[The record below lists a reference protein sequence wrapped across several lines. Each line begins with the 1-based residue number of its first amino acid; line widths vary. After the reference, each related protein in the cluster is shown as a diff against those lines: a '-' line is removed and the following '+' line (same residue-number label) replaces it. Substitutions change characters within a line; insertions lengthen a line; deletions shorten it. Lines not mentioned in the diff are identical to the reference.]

1 MLIHHRQQRLPIH
14 CLDSATEEMKLYKA
28 CLYLRLSDE
37 DKRNIEDNSIG
48 NQKKI
53 CLEHLKK
60 LPEIEV
66 IASYID
72 NGASGTNFSRSGFK
86 QMLQD
91 LTKGEINCVVVKD
104 LSRLGRNYLETSE
117 YLEKFFP
124 EAGIRFIAVNNGYDS
139 IRKLNGKQE
148 IVIPFSNIVNDMYAK
163 DVSRKIRS
171 SIEILMKSGE
181 FLPPS
186 GSIPYGYLRDEK
198 NNTYIID
205 EETAPIVQEI
215 FKMKLQ
221 GVSDCE
227 IIRTLNR
234 KQIPSPGK
242 IRYLRGMTKA
252 EKYKDA
258 VWIGSTLRK
267 LLSNEVYLGHR
278 IHGKVKRDCLG
289 AEKKRRPQDE
299 WEYVYNVHPALISE
313 EDFQKI
319 RQIKEKGREKQAQCN
334 KHQKRSLEERRLLTG
349 KIYCGDCG
357 TLMGARKG
365 NQRLTSKKS
374 PRIFYQC
381 DGYEYSGRTRCFNHY
396 ISQKDVLEKIK
407 NALNVQFKLIAESD
421 RVIKSIQDD
430 KKGMLALH
438 DKKRKEINDEL
449 AKMKMKKERL
459 LIDYNDGT
467 INSEEYKYIRQKYD
481 DEEQKLRRVLV
492 FAEKERKNQEKQ
504 LRITEEWVKLMK
516 QFMPQKNIDRK
527 LIEHLIDTIYVYGN
541 KNVEI
546 VFLFKNE
553 VEELTGAAR
562 EAERKERNIG

>member
-1 MLIHHRQQRLPIH
+1 
-14 CLDSATEEMKLYKA
+14 MKLYKA

-72 NGASGTNFSRSGFK
+72 NGASCTNFSRSGFK

-258 VWIGSTLRK
+258 VWVGSTLRK

-278 IHGKVKRDCLG
+278 VHGKVKRDCLG
-289 AEKKRRPQDE
+289 AEKKRRPQEE

-407 NALNVQFKLIAESD
+407 NAMNVQFKLIAESD

-430 KKGMLALH
+430 KEEMLALH

-449 AKMKMKKERL
+449 TKMEMKKERL
-459 LIDYNDGT
+459 LIDYNDDMVS
-467 INSEEYKYIRQKYD
+467 NEEYRYIRQKYD
-481 DEEQKLRRVLV
+481 DEEQKLRKILD
-492 FAEKERKNQEKQ
+492 FAEKERRKQEKQ

-553 VEELTGAAR
+553 IEELTGAAR

>member
-1 MLIHHRQQRLPIH
+1 MARVSRKNIAVTAV
-14 CLDSATEEMKLYKA
+14 SATEEMKLYKA

-334 KHQKRSLEERRLLTG
+334 KHQKRSLEERRLMTG

-492 FAEKERKNQEKQ
+492 FAEKERKNQEKH

>member
-1 MLIHHRQQRLPIH
+1 MARVSRKNIAVTAV
-14 CLDSATEEMKLYKA
+14 SATEEMKLYKA

-467 INSEEYKYIRQKYD
+467 INSEEYRYIRQKYD

>member
-1 MLIHHRQQRLPIH
+1 MARVSRKNIAVTAV
-14 CLDSATEEMKLYKA
+14 SATEEMKLYKA

-258 VWIGSTLRK
+258 VWVGSTLRK

-278 IHGKVKRDCLG
+278 VHGKVKRDCLG
-289 AEKKRRPQDE
+289 AEKKRRPQEE

-407 NALNVQFKLIAESD
+407 NAMNVQFKLIAESD

-430 KKGMLALH
+430 KEEMLALH

-449 AKMKMKKERL
+449 TKMEMKKERL
-459 LIDYNDGT
+459 LIDYNDDMVS
-467 INSEEYKYIRQKYD
+467 NEEYRYIRQKYD
-481 DEEQKLRRVLV
+481 DEEQKLRKILD
-492 FAEKERKNQEKQ
+492 FAEKERRKQEKQ

-553 VEELTGAAR
+553 IEELTGAAR

>member
-1 MLIHHRQQRLPIH
+1 MARVSRKNIAVTAV
-14 CLDSATEEMKLYKA
+14 SATEEMKLYKA

-278 IHGKVKRDCLG
+278 VHGKVKRDCLG
-289 AEKKRRPQDE
+289 AEKKRRPQEE

-449 AKMKMKKERL
+449 TKMEMKKERL
-459 LIDYNDGT
+459 LIDYNDDMVS
-467 INSEEYKYIRQKYD
+467 NEEYRYIRQKYD
-481 DEEQKLRRVLV
+481 DEEQKLRKILD
-492 FAEKERKNQEKQ
+492 FAEKERRKQEKQ

-553 VEELTGAAR
+553 IEELTGAAR

>member
-1 MLIHHRQQRLPIH
+1 MARVSRKNIAVTAV
-14 CLDSATEEMKLYKA
+14 SETEEMKLYKA

-171 SIEILMKSGE
+171 SIETLMKSGE
-181 FLPPS
+181 FLPPA

>member
-1 MLIHHRQQRLPIH
+1 MARVSRKNIAVTAV
-14 CLDSATEEMKLYKA
+14 SATEEMKLYKA

-117 YLEKFFP
+117 YLEKIFP

-171 SIEILMKSGE
+171 SIETLMKSGE

-221 GVSDCE
+221 GVSDGE

-278 IHGKVKRDCLG
+278 VHGKVKRDCLG

-319 RQIKEKGREKQAQCN
+319 QQIKEKGREKQAQCN

-407 NALNVQFKLIAESD
+407 NALKVQFKLIAESD
-421 RVIKSIQDD
+421 RVIKSIQID
-430 KKGMLALH
+430 KEEMLALH

-449 AKMKMKKERL
+449 TKMEMKKERL

>member
-1 MLIHHRQQRLPIH
+1 MARVSRKNIAVTAV
-14 CLDSATEEMKLYKA
+14 SATEEMKLYKA

-258 VWIGSTLRK
+258 VWVGSTLRK

-278 IHGKVKRDCLG
+278 VHGKVKRDCLG
-289 AEKKRRPQDE
+289 AEKKRRPQEE

-313 EDFQKI
+313 EDFPKI

-407 NALNVQFKLIAESD
+407 NAMNVQFKLIAESD

-430 KKGMLALH
+430 KEEMLALH

-449 AKMKMKKERL
+449 TKMEMKKERL
-459 LIDYNDGT
+459 LIDYNDDMVS
-467 INSEEYKYIRQKYD
+467 NEEYRYIRQKYD
-481 DEEQKLRRVLV
+481 DEEQKLRKILD
-492 FAEKERKNQEKQ
+492 FAEKERRKQEKQ

-553 VEELTGAAR
+553 IEELTGAAR

>member
-1 MLIHHRQQRLPIH
+1 MARVSRKNIAVTAV
-14 CLDSATEEMKLYKA
+14 SATEEMKLYKA

-258 VWIGSTLRK
+258 VWVGSTLRK

-278 IHGKVKRDCLG
+278 VHGKVKRDCLG

-553 VEELTGAAR
+553 IEELTGAAR

>member
-1 MLIHHRQQRLPIH
+1 MARVSRKNIAVTAV
-14 CLDSATEEMKLYKA
+14 SATEEMKLYKA

-407 NALNVQFKLIAESD
+407 NAMNVQFKLIAESD

-430 KKGMLALH
+430 KEEMLALH

-449 AKMKMKKERL
+449 TKMDMKKERL
-459 LIDYNDGT
+459 LIDYNDDMVS
-467 INSEEYKYIRQKYD
+467 NEEYRYIRQKYD
-481 DEEQKLRRVLV
+481 DEEQKLRKILD
-492 FAEKERKNQEKQ
+492 FAEKERRKQEKQ

-553 VEELTGAAR
+553 IEELTGAAR

>member
-1 MLIHHRQQRLPIH
+1 MARVSRKNIAVTAV
-14 CLDSATEEMKLYKA
+14 SATEEMKLYKA

-407 NALNVQFKLIAESD
+407 NALNVQFNLIAESD

>member
-1 MLIHHRQQRLPIH
+1 MARVSRKNIAVTAV
-14 CLDSATEEMKLYKA
+14 SATEEMKLYKA

-258 VWIGSTLRK
+258 VWVGSTLRK

-278 IHGKVKRDCLG
+278 VHGKVKRDCLG
-289 AEKKRRPQDE
+289 AEKKRRPQEE

>member
-1 MLIHHRQQRLPIH
+1 MARVSRKNIAVTAV
-14 CLDSATEEMKLYKA
+14 SATEEMKLYKA

-124 EAGIRFIAVNNGYDS
+124 EAGIRFIAVNNGYYS
-139 IRKLNGKQE
+139 ILKLNGKQE
-148 IVIPFSNIVNDMYAK
+148 ILIPFSNIVNYMYAK
-163 DVSRKIRS
+163 DVSRKIRA

-467 INSEEYKYIRQKYD
+467 INSEEYRYIRQKYD

>member
-1 MLIHHRQQRLPIH
+1 MARVSRKNIAVTAV
-14 CLDSATEEMKLYKA
+14 SATEEMKLYKA

-117 YLEKFFP
+117 YLEKIFP

-171 SIEILMKSGE
+171 SIETLMKSGE

-221 GVSDCE
+221 GVSDGE

-278 IHGKVKRDCLG
+278 VHGKVKRDCLG

-319 RQIKEKGREKQAQCN
+319 QQIKEKGREKQAQCN

-407 NALNVQFKLIAESD
+407 NALKVQFKLIAESD
-421 RVIKSIQDD
+421 RVIKSIQID
-430 KKGMLALH
+430 KEEMLALH

-449 AKMKMKKERL
+449 TKMEMKKERL

-553 VEELTGAAR
+553 IEELTGAAR

>member
-1 MLIHHRQQRLPIH
+1 MARVSRKNIAVTAV
-14 CLDSATEEMKLYKA
+14 SATEEMKLYKA

-91 LTKGEINCVVVKD
+91 LTKGEINCIVVKD

>member
-1 MLIHHRQQRLPIH
+1 MARVSRKNIAVTAV
-14 CLDSATEEMKLYKA
+14 SATEEMKLYKA

-171 SIEILMKSGE
+171 SIETLMKSGE

-459 LIDYNDGT
+459 LI
-467 INSEEYKYIRQKYD
+467 
-481 DEEQKLRRVLV
+481 
-492 FAEKERKNQEKQ
+492 
-504 LRITEEWVKLMK
+504 
-516 QFMPQKNIDRK
+516 
-527 LIEHLIDTIYVYGN
+527 
-541 KNVEI
+541 
-546 VFLFKNE
+546 
-553 VEELTGAAR
+553 EL
-562 EAERKERNIG
+562 

>member
-1 MLIHHRQQRLPIH
+1 MARVSRKNIAVTAV
-14 CLDSATEEMKLYKA
+14 SATEEMKLYKA

-227 IIRTLNR
+227 IIRTLNQ

>member
-1 MLIHHRQQRLPIH
+1 MARVSRKNIAVTAV
-14 CLDSATEEMKLYKA
+14 SATEEMKLYKA

-171 SIEILMKSGE
+171 SIETLMKSGE

-215 FKMKLQ
+215 FRMKLQ

-553 VEELTGAAR
+553 IEELTGAAR

>member
-1 MLIHHRQQRLPIH
+1 MARVSRKNIAVTAV
-14 CLDSATEEMKLYKA
+14 SATEEMKLYKA

-117 YLEKFFP
+117 YLEKIFP

-171 SIEILMKSGE
+171 SIETLMKSGE

-221 GVSDCE
+221 GVSDGE

-278 IHGKVKRDCLG
+278 VHGKVKRDCLG

-319 RQIKEKGREKQAQCN
+319 QQVKEKGREKQAQCN

-407 NALNVQFKLIAESD
+407 NALKVQFKLIAESD
-421 RVIKSIQDD
+421 RVIKSIQID
-430 KKGMLALH
+430 KEEMLALH

-449 AKMKMKKERL
+449 TKMEMKKERL

-553 VEELTGAAR
+553 IEELTGAAR

>member
-1 MLIHHRQQRLPIH
+1 MARVSRKNIAVTAV
-14 CLDSATEEMKLYKA
+14 SATEEMKLYKA

-459 LIDYNDGT
+459 LIDYNDDMVS
-467 INSEEYKYIRQKYD
+467 NEEYRYIRQKYD
-481 DEEQKLRRVLV
+481 DEEQKLRKILD
-492 FAEKERKNQEKQ
+492 FAEKERRKQEKQ

-553 VEELTGAAR
+553 IEELTGAAR

>member
-1 MLIHHRQQRLPIH
+1 MARVSRKNIAVTAV
-14 CLDSATEEMKLYKA
+14 SATEEMKLYKA

-86 QMLQD
+86 QMIQD

-258 VWIGSTLRK
+258 VWVGSTLRK

-278 IHGKVKRDCLG
+278 VHGKVKRDCLG
-289 AEKKRRPQDE
+289 AEKKRRPQEE

-365 NQRLTSKKS
+365 NQRITSKKS

-407 NALNVQFKLIAESD
+407 NAMNVQFKLIAESD

-430 KKGMLALH
+430 KEEMLALH

-449 AKMKMKKERL
+449 TKMEMKKERL
-459 LIDYNDGT
+459 LIDYNDDMVS
-467 INSEEYKYIRQKYD
+467 NEEYRYIRQKYD
-481 DEEQKLRRVLV
+481 DEEQKLRKILD
-492 FAEKERKNQEKQ
+492 FAEKERRKQEKQ

-553 VEELTGAAR
+553 IEKLTGAVR

>member
-1 MLIHHRQQRLPIH
+1 MARVSRKNIAVTAV
-14 CLDSATEEMKLYKA
+14 SATEEMKLYKA

-72 NGASGTNFSRSGFK
+72 NGASGTNFSRSRFK

-258 VWIGSTLRK
+258 VWVGSTLRK

-278 IHGKVKRDCLG
+278 VHGKVKRDCLG
-289 AEKKRRPQDE
+289 AEKKRRPQEE

-449 AKMKMKKERL
+449 TKMEMKKERL
-459 LIDYNDGT
+459 LIDYNDDMVS
-467 INSEEYKYIRQKYD
+467 NEEYRYIRQKYD
-481 DEEQKLRRVLV
+481 DEEQKLRKILD
-492 FAEKERKNQEKQ
+492 FAEKERRKQEKQ

-553 VEELTGAAR
+553 IEELTGAAR

>member
-1 MLIHHRQQRLPIH
+1 MARVSRKNIAVTAV
-14 CLDSATEEMKLYKA
+14 SATEEMKLYKA

-60 LPEIEV
+60 MPEIEV

-171 SIEILMKSGE
+171 SIETLMKSGE

-221 GVSDCE
+221 GVSDGE
-227 IIRTLNR
+227 IIRTLNQ

-278 IHGKVKRDCLG
+278 VHGKVKRDCLG

-407 NALNVQFKLIAESD
+407 NALKVQFKLIAESD
-421 RVIKSIQDD
+421 RVIKSIQID
-430 KKGMLALH
+430 KEEMLALH

-449 AKMKMKKERL
+449 TKMEMKKERL
-459 LIDYNDGT
+459 LIDYNDDT
-467 INSEEYKYIRQKYD
+467 VSSEEYRYIRQKYD
-481 DEEQKLRRVLV
+481 DEEQKLRKILA
-492 FAEKERKNQEKQ
+492 FAEKERREQEKQ
-504 LRITEEWVKLMK
+504 LRTTEEWVKLMK

-553 VEELTGAAR
+553 IEELTGAAR

>member
-1 MLIHHRQQRLPIH
+1 MARVSRKNIAVTAV
-14 CLDSATEEMKLYKA
+14 SADEELKPYKA

-37 DKRNIEDNSIG
+37 DERSIEDNSIG

-66 IASYID
+66 TASYID
-72 NGASGTNFSRSGFK
+72 NGASGTNFSRPGFK
-86 QMLQD
+86 RMLQD
-91 LTKGEINCVVVKD
+91 LTSGRINCVVVKD

-117 YLEKFFP
+117 YLEKIFP

-139 IRKLNGKQE
+139 IRKLDGKQE

-171 SIEILMKSGE
+171 SIKTLMKCGE

-205 EETAPIVQEI
+205 KETAPIVQEI

-252 EKYKDA
+252 EKYKEA
-258 VWIGSTLRK
+258 VWVGSTLRK

-289 AEKKRRPQDE
+289 AEKKRRPQEE
-299 WEYVYNVHPALISE
+299 WEYIYNVHPALISE

-319 RQIKEKGREKQAQCN
+319 QQIKEKGREKQAQCN
-334 KHQKRSLEERRLLTG
+334 KHQELSLEERRLLTG

-357 TLMGARKG
+357 ALMGVRKG
-365 NQRLTSKKS
+365 NQRLTSKEL

-381 DGYEYSGRTRCFNHY
+381 DGYKYSGKTRCFNHY

-430 KKGMLALH
+430 KKELLALH

-449 AKMKMKKERL
+449 AKMEMKKERL

-467 INSEEYKYIRQKYD
+467 ISSEEYRYIRQKYD
-481 DEEQKLRRVLV
+481 DEEQKLRRILV
-492 FAEKERKNQEKQ
+492 FAEKERRNQEKQ
-504 LRITEEWVKLMK
+504 LRTTEEWVKLMK
-516 QFMPQKNIDRK
+516 QFMPQKNID
-527 LIEHLIDTIYVYGN
+527 
-541 KNVEI
+541 
-546 VFLFKNE
+546 
-553 VEELTGAAR
+553 
-562 EAERKERNIG
+562 

>member
-1 MLIHHRQQRLPIH
+1 MARVSRKNIAVTAV
-14 CLDSATEEMKLYKA
+14 SATEEMKLYKA

-258 VWIGSTLRK
+258 VWVGSTLRK

-278 IHGKVKRDCLG
+278 VHGKVKRDCLG
-289 AEKKRRPQDE
+289 AEKKRRPQEE

-407 NALNVQFKLIAESD
+407 NAMNVQFKLIAESD

-430 KKGMLALH
+430 KEEMLALH

-449 AKMKMKKERL
+449 TKMEMKKERL
-459 LIDYNDGT
+459 LIDYNDDMVS
-467 INSEEYKYIRQKYD
+467 NEEYRYIRQKYD
-481 DEEQKLRRVLV
+481 DEEQKLRKILD
-492 FAEKERKNQEKQ
+492 FAEKERRKQEKQ

>member
-1 MLIHHRQQRLPIH
+1 MARVSRKNIAVTAV
-14 CLDSATEEMKLYKA
+14 SATEEMKLYKA

-171 SIEILMKSGE
+171 SIETLMKSGE

-541 KNVEI
+541 KNGNCVL
-546 VFLFKNE
+546 V
-553 VEELTGAAR
+553 
-562 EAERKERNIG
+562 

>member
-1 MLIHHRQQRLPIH
+1 MARVSRKNIAVTAV
-14 CLDSATEEMKLYKA
+14 SATEEMKLYKA

-171 SIEILMKSGE
+171 SIETLMKSGE

-205 EETAPIVQEI
+205 KETAPIVREI

-221 GVSDCE
+221 GVSDGE

-258 VWIGSTLRK
+258 VWVGSTLRK

>member
-1 MLIHHRQQRLPIH
+1 MARVSRKNIAVTAV
-14 CLDSATEEMKLYKA
+14 SATEEMKLYKA

-258 VWIGSTLRK
+258 VWVGSTLRK

-278 IHGKVKRDCLG
+278 VHGKVKRDCLG
-289 AEKKRRPQDE
+289 AEKKRRPQEE

-407 NALNVQFKLIAESD
+407 NAMNVQFKLIAESD

-430 KKGMLALH
+430 KEEMLALH

-449 AKMKMKKERL
+449 TKMEMKKERL
-459 LIDYNDGT
+459 LIDYNDDMVS
-467 INSEEYKYIRQKYD
+467 NEEYRYIRQKYD
-481 DEEQKLRRVLV
+481 DEEQKLRKILD
-492 FAEKERKNQEKQ
+492 FAEKERRKQEKQ

-553 VEELTGAAR
+553 IEELTVAAR

>member
-1 MLIHHRQQRLPIH
+1 MARVSRKNIAVTAV
-14 CLDSATEEMKLYKA
+14 SATEEMKLYKA

-171 SIEILMKSGE
+171 SIETLMKSGE

-289 AEKKRRPQDE
+289 AEKKRRPQEE
-299 WEYVYNVHPALISE
+299 WEYIYNVHPALISE

-319 RQIKEKGREKQAQCN
+319 QQIKEKGREKQVQCN
-334 KHQKRSLEERRLLTG
+334 KHQELSLEERRLLTG

-357 TLMGARKG
+357 ALMGVRKG
-365 NQRLTSKKS
+365 NQRLTSKKL

-381 DGYEYSGRTRCFNHY
+381 DGYKYSGRTRCFNHY

-421 RVIKSIQDD
+421 RVIKRIQDD
-430 KKGMLALH
+430 KKEMLALH

-449 AKMKMKKERL
+449 AKMEMKKERL

-481 DEEQKLRRVLV
+481 EEEQKLRRILVL
-492 FAEKERKNQEKQ
+492 AEKERKNQEKQ
-504 LRITEEWVKLMK
+504 LRTIEEWVKLMK

-553 VEELTGAAR
+553 IEELTGAAR

>member
-1 MLIHHRQQRLPIH
+1 MARVSRKNIAVTAV
-14 CLDSATEEMKLYKA
+14 SATEEMKLYKA

-407 NALNVQFKLIAESD
+407 NAMNVQFKLIAESD

-430 KKGMLALH
+430 KEEMLALH
-438 DKKRKEINDEL
+438 DKKRKEIKDEL
-449 AKMKMKKERL
+449 TKMEMKKERL
-459 LIDYNDGT
+459 LIDYNDDMVS
-467 INSEEYKYIRQKYD
+467 NEEYRYIRQKYD
-481 DEEQKLRRVLV
+481 DEEQKLRKILD
-492 FAEKERKNQEKQ
+492 FAEKERRKQEKQ

-553 VEELTGAAR
+553 IEELTGAAR

>member
-1 MLIHHRQQRLPIH
+1 MARVSRKNIAVTAV
-14 CLDSATEEMKLYKA
+14 SETEEMKLYKA

-171 SIEILMKSGE
+171 SIETLMKSGE

>member
-1 MLIHHRQQRLPIH
+1 MARVSRKNIAVTAV
-14 CLDSATEEMKLYKA
+14 SATEEMKLYKA

-357 TLMGARKG
+357 TLMEARKG

>member
-1 MLIHHRQQRLPIH
+1 MARVSRKNIAVTAV
-14 CLDSATEEMKLYKA
+14 SATEEMKLYKA

-289 AEKKRRPQDE
+289 AEKKRRPQEE

-467 INSEEYKYIRQKYD
+467 INSEEYKYIRQEYD
-481 DEEQKLRRVLV
+481 DEEQRLRRVLV

-516 QFMPQKNIDRK
+516 QFMPQQNIDRT
-527 LIEHLIDTIYVYGN
+527 LIAHLIDTIYVYGN

-553 VEELTGAAR
+553 IEELTGAAR
-562 EAERKERNIG
+562 EAGRKERNIG

>member
-1 MLIHHRQQRLPIH
+1 MARVSRKNIAVTAV
-14 CLDSATEEMKLYKA
+14 SATEEMKLYKA

-117 YLEKFFP
+117 YLEKIFP

-553 VEELTGAAR
+553 IEELTGAAR

>member
-1 MLIHHRQQRLPIH
+1 MARVSRKNIAATAV
-14 CLDSATEEMKLYKA
+14 SATEEMKLYKA

-258 VWIGSTLRK
+258 VWVGSTLRK

-278 IHGKVKRDCLG
+278 VHGKVKRDCLG
-289 AEKKRRPQDE
+289 AEKKRRPQEE

-407 NALNVQFKLIAESD
+407 NAMNVQFKLIAESD

-430 KKGMLALH
+430 KEEMLALH

-449 AKMKMKKERL
+449 TKMEMKKERL
-459 LIDYNDGT
+459 LIDYNDDMVS
-467 INSEEYKYIRQKYD
+467 NEEYRYIRQKYD
-481 DEEQKLRRVLV
+481 DEEQKLRKILD
-492 FAEKERKNQEKQ
+492 FAEKERRKQEKQ

-553 VEELTGAAR
+553 IEELTGAAR

>member
-1 MLIHHRQQRLPIH
+1 MARVSRKNIAVTAV
-14 CLDSATEEMKLYKA
+14 SATEEMKLYKA

-117 YLEKFFP
+117 YLEKIFP

-171 SIEILMKSGE
+171 SIETLMKSGE

-221 GVSDCE
+221 GVSDGE

-278 IHGKVKRDCLG
+278 VHGKVKRDCLG

-319 RQIKEKGREKQAQCN
+319 QQIKEKGREKQAQCN

-407 NALNVQFKLIAESD
+407 NALKVQFKLIAESD
-421 RVIKSIQDD
+421 RVIKSIQID
-430 KKGMLALH
+430 KEEMLALH

-449 AKMKMKKERL
+449 TKMEMKKERL

-504 LRITEEWVKLMK
+504 LRTIEEWVKLMK

-553 VEELTGAAR
+553 IEELTGAAR

>member
-1 MLIHHRQQRLPIH
+1 MARVSRKNIAVTAV
-14 CLDSATEEMKLYKA
+14 SATEEMKLYKA

-124 EAGIRFIAVNNGYDS
+124 EACIRFIAVNNGYDS

>member
-1 MLIHHRQQRLPIH
+1 MARVSRKNIAVTAV
-14 CLDSATEEMKLYKA
+14 SATEEMKLYKA

-60 LPEIEV
+60 LTEIEV

-117 YLEKFFP
+117 YLEKIFP

-171 SIEILMKSGE
+171 SIETLMKSGE

-221 GVSDCE
+221 GVSDGE

-278 IHGKVKRDCLG
+278 VHGKVKRDCLG

-319 RQIKEKGREKQAQCN
+319 QQIKEKGREKQAQCN

-407 NALNVQFKLIAESD
+407 NALKVQFKLIAESD
-421 RVIKSIQDD
+421 RVIKSIQID
-430 KKGMLALH
+430 KEEMLALH

-449 AKMKMKKERL
+449 TKMEMKKERL

-553 VEELTGAAR
+553 IEELTGAAR